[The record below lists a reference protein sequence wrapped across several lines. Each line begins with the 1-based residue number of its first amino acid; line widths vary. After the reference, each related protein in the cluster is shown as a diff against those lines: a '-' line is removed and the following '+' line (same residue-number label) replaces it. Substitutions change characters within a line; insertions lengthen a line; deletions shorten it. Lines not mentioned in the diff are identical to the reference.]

1 MSQAPIGVF
10 DSGVGGL
17 TVWKRLKKKLPLE
30 QIIYLADSGNCPY
43 GQKTDEEIIA
53 LSVKCT
59 EFLLGKGCKVIVVA
73 CNTATSAAIS
83 FLRDKYNVPFVG
95 MEPAIKPAA
104 HYSKTGSVGILA
116 TAGTLNGALYQ
127 QTQQRFANHVQ
138 VHLQIGT
145 GLVPLV
151 EKGAINT
158 PESED
163 LLRSYIEPMLENNI
177 DQLVLGC
184 SHYPFFKPLLKKITE
199 GKVRI
204 VEPSKAIA
212 QQTYRVLSLNNLLN
226 TTLERYHDV
235 FYTTGSEI
243 DMRLFLEQV
252 VKIDAAVKTTAL

>member
-1 MSQAPIGVF
+1 MNKAPIGVF

-43 GQKTDEEIIA
+43 GPKTDEEIIS

-59 EFLLGKGCKVIVVA
+59 EFLLAKGCKVIVVA

-83 FLRDKYNVPFVG
+83 YLRDKYSVPFVG

-104 HYSKTGSVGILA
+104 HYSKTGAVGILA
-116 TAGTLNGALYQ
+116 TAGTLNGTLYK
-127 QTQQRFANHVQ
+127 QTQQQFANHVT

-145 GLVPLV
+145 GLVDLV

-158 PESED
+158 PEAEA
-163 LLRSYIEPMLENNI
+163 LLRSYIEPMIKNNI

-184 SHYPFFKPLLKKITE
+184 SHYPFFKPLLKKIT
-199 GKVRI
+199 GGNVRI

-212 QQTYRVLSLNNLLN
+212 QQTFRVLTLNSLLN
-226 TTLERYHDV
+226 TTLERYSDE
-235 FYTTGSEI
+235 FYTTGDVN
-243 DMRLFLEQV
+243 DMQSFLNRV
-252 VKIDAAVKTTAL
+252 VKVVAEVNTLTQ